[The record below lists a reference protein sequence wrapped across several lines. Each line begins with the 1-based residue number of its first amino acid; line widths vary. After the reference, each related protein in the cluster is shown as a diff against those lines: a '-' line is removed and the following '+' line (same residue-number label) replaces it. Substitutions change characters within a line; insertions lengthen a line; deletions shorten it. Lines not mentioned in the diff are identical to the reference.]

1 MFSLYGQSSTRLS
14 ANSINGF
21 SSEAEVTTKTIEAS
35 NERSL
40 QAELEQ
46 PLLDTICDRQ
56 ENGGSLVS
64 HSALDTKG
72 LLQTEVQY
80 SVVEVDESQFKTSTS
95 GVTKEEVEA
104 TNASHEQGTSTTT
117 SISRRTSKV
126 QQKKDDNLFWLVLR
140 AFVVAI
146 SKIWAK

>member
-1 MFSLYGQSSTRLS
+1 M
-14 ANSINGF
+14 
-21 SSEAEVTTKTIEAS
+21 
-35 NERSL
+35 
-40 QAELEQ
+40 
-46 PLLDTICDRQ
+46 
-56 ENGGSLVS
+56 
-64 HSALDTKG
+64 KG